1 MSTETNKAIVRRY
14 YEQLWNKWD
23 MALADQVIAA
33 DITFRGSLG
42 LSVQGIQSF
51 KEYMAMVQVAFP
63 DFHNAIEELI
73 AEGDQVVARMSYSG
87 SHRGELYG
95 LAPTGK
101 HVTYSGIAIFRI
113 KNGKIATGWVIGDAL
128 GLMKQLGAVH
138 APGH

>member
-1 MSTETNKAIVRRY
+1 MSTDTNKAIVRRY
-14 YEQLWNKWD
+14 YEQLWNTWD
-23 MALADQVIAA
+23 TALADQVIAA

-42 LSVQGIQSF
+42 LSVQGINSF
-51 KEYMAMVQVAFP
+51 KEYMAMVQGAFP
-63 DFHNAIEELI
+63 DFHNTIEELI
-73 AEGDQVVARMSYSG
+73 AEGDQVAARMTYSG

-113 KNGKIATGWVIGDAL
+113 KGDKIVTGWVIGDAL

>member
-1 MSTETNKAIVRRY
+1 MSIEQNKTIVRRY
-14 YEQLWNKWD
+14 YEELWNKWSI
-23 MALADQVIAA
+23 ANADELIAA
-33 DITFRGSLG
+33 EITFRGSLG
-42 LSVQGIQSF
+42 LNMQGIKSF
-51 KEYMAMVQVAFP
+51 KEYMAMMQGAFP

-87 SHRGELYG
+87 THRGELYG

-113 KNGKIATGWVIGDAL
+113 QHNKIVAGWVIGDAL

>member
-1 MSTETNKAIVRRY
+1 MSIEQNKTIVRRY
-14 YEQLWNKWD
+14 YEELWNKWSI
-23 MALADQVIAA
+23 ANADELIAGE
-33 DITFRGSLG
+33 ITFRGSLG
-42 LSVQGIQSF
+42 LNMQGIKSF
-51 KEYMAMVQVAFP
+51 KEYMAMMQGAFP

-87 SHRGELYG
+87 THRGELYG

-113 KNGKIATGWVIGDAL
+113 QHNKIVAGWVIGDAL

>member
-1 MSTETNKAIVRRY
+1 MSTQDNKAIVRRY
-14 YEQLWNKWD
+14 YEELWNKWN
-23 MALADQVIAA
+23 AAIADELIAA
-33 DITFRGSLG
+33 DIAFRGSLG
-42 LSVQGIQSF
+42 LNMQGIKSF
-51 KEYMAMVQVAFP
+51 KEYMAMVRVAFP

-73 AEGDQVVARMSYSG
+73 AEGDQVVARMNYSG
-87 SHRGELYG
+87 SHQGELYG

>member
-1 MSTETNKAIVRRY
+1 MSTEVNKAIVRRY
-14 YEQLWNKWD
+14 YEQLWNSWD

-42 LSVQGIQSF
+42 LSVQGIKSF
-51 KEYMAMVQVAFP
+51 KEYMAMVQGAFP

-73 AEGDQVVARMSYSG
+73 AEGDQVVARMTYSG

-113 KNGKIATGWVIGDAL
+113 KGGKIATGWVIGDAL